1 MRTIVGFAIVT
12 LVSFPRIGA
21 AQSWNIDARSVGLG
35 GIGGPQNVF
44 ATTIAED
51 RGDRSIVLPLGLLQ
65 VLRDHSIF
73 KSSSRDFDPVRVIE
87 YTSQP
92 LHLEFGR
99 SRSTA
104 GAAFVHDIRNAQL
117 NPDLSAYQ
125 GFVPASMTAGGLL
138 APKYGYTFWV
148 HGSEGGTRHGVYA
161 GAGPHLSLRT
171 ALQTD
176 PGLLSALDMGAEPS
190 TSLANQRFGL
200 QNDST
205 AQLAAAVTGGY
216 RGRFAK
222 GGASPDGR
230 RPSEA
235 GFVSVNVNYLH
246 GIRYENV
253 DLALRLDTDAL
264 GMLTSSDAPDAP
276 LAFNR
281 QTYSSG
287 RGVSFDVGVGL
298 SLGAF
303 EMGLSGNNMG
313 NTITW
318 RNGNR
323 RPYALDNLFSGAPT
337 FNRGQQTPVANLRV
351 VSPADYRG
359 NLSFRGRALS
369 LHGEV
374 ARESQD
380 TWFKGGLEYVHDRLQ
395 FRGASSVL
403 DHDWL
408 PSLGLS
414 VRATSRFWLDM
425 AGFTT
430 TSNVEHERRYAVAT
444 SIRLAPGN

>member
-1 MRTIVGFAIVT
+1 MRTIAALAIVT
-12 LVSFPRIGA
+12 VVSFPRAGA
-21 AQSWNIDARSVGLG
+21 AQSWNIDARSVGIG

-65 VLRDHSIF
+65 VLRDRSIF
-73 KSSSRDFDPVRVIE
+73 SSSSRDFDPVRVIE
-87 YTSQP
+87 YASQP

-117 NPDLSAYQ
+117 NPDLGAYQ

-138 APKYGYTFWV
+138 APKYGHTFWV
-148 HGSEGGTRHGVYA
+148 RGSEGGTRHGIYA
-161 GAGPHLSLRT
+161 GVGPHLALRT

-176 PGLLSALDMGAEPS
+176 PGLLSALDLGAEPS
-190 TSLANQRFGL
+190 TYANRRFEL

-205 AQLAAAVTGGY
+205 AQLAAALTAGY
-216 RGRFAK
+216 RGRFAR
-222 GGASPDGR
+222 GGASPDEGR
-230 RPSEA
+230 RSEA

-253 DLALRLDTDAL
+253 GLALRLDTDAL
-264 GMLTSSDAPDAP
+264 GMLTSSDASDAP

-281 QTYSSG
+281 RTYSSG

-303 EMGLSGNNMG
+303 EMGLSGNNLG
-313 NTITW
+313 NSITW
-318 RNGNR
+318 RHGSR

-337 FNRGQQTPVANLRV
+337 LNRGQQTPLSNLRLT
-351 VSPADYRG
+351 SPADYRG

-374 ARESQD
+374 ARESQN

-403 DHDWL
+403 DDDWL
-408 PSLGLS
+408 PSAGVS
-414 VRATSRFWLDM
+414 VRVTSRFWLDM

-430 TSNVEHERRYAVAT
+430 MSNVEHERRYAVAS
-444 SIRLAPGN
+444 SIRWAPGN

>member
-1 MRTIVGFAIVT
+1 MRTIAVLAVVT
-12 LVSFPRIGA
+12 LVSFPLTGA
-21 AQSWNIDARSVGLG
+21 AQSWNIDARSVGIG

-65 VLRDHSIF
+65 VLRDRSIF

-87 YTSQP
+87 YASQP

-117 NPDLSAYQ
+117 NPDLSVYQ
-125 GFVPASMTAGGLL
+125 GFAPASMTAGGLL
-138 APKYGYTFWV
+138 APKYGHTFWV
-148 HGSEGGTRHGVYA
+148 QGSEEGTRHGVYA

-176 PGLLSALDMGAEPS
+176 PGLLSALDTRSEP
-190 TSLANQRFGL
+190 TSFANRRL
-200 QNDST
+200 ELRNDST
-205 AQLAAAVTGGY
+205 ADLAAAVTAGY
-216 RGRFAK
+216 RGRFAR
-222 GGASPDGR
+222 GTASRAGE

-235 GFVSVNVNYLH
+235 GYVSFNVNYLH
-246 GIRYENV
+246 GIRHENV

-264 GMLTSSDAPDAP
+264 GMLTSSGAPSAP
-276 LAFNR
+276 LAFDR
-281 QTYSSG
+281 RTYSSG
-287 RGVSFDVGVGL
+287 RGVSFDVGAGVA
-298 SLGAF
+298 LGAF
-303 EMGLSGNNMG
+303 ELGLSGNNLG
-313 NTITW
+313 NSITW
-318 RNGNR
+318 RNGSR
-323 RPYALDNLFSGAPT
+323 RTYGLDNLFSGAPT
-337 FNRGQQTPVANLRV
+337 FNRGEQRTVSNLRV

-359 NLSFRGRALS
+359 NLSFRGRTLS

-380 TWFKGGLEYVHDRLQ
+380 TWFKGGLEYVHNRLQ
-395 FRGASSVL
+395 FRGASSLL

-408 PSLGLS
+408 PSVGLS
-414 VRATSRFWLDM
+414 VGVTSRLWLDT

-430 TSNVEHERRYAVAT
+430 TGNVEHVRRFAVAT
-444 SIRLAPGN
+444 SIRWAPGR